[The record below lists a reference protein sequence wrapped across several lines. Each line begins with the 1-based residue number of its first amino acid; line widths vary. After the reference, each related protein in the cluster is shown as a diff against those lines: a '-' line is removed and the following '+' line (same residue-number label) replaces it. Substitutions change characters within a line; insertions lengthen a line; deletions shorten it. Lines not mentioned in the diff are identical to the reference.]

1 MVFMRALTVDLAR
14 AGSLTL
20 SELPDPEPGPDELL
34 VEGLAIGICGTD
46 REIVRGEFGV
56 GRRLVIGHESLG
68 RVISGP
74 GFAPGDL
81 VAGVVR
87 RPDPVP
93 CAACAR
99 GEFDMCLNGRYTERG
114 ITDLDGYGSTLW
126 TVPAAY
132 AVGVSSATGVLV
144 EPASVVVKA
153 WERLDRLAPF
163 GFESVLVTGAGPI
176 GLLAALI
183 GVQRGLDV
191 HVFDLAA
198 DGPKPALVESL
209 GATYHRTLPDHRVV
223 IEATGAPAVVARVLG
238 RDLVCLTGV
247 PSTEVVP
254 VDLGQVNRDLVLHNG
269 IVFGTVNANVRHY
282 REASAVL
289 DRADDAWLQSMITR
303 RVPLESYA
311 EAFETR
317 PGDVKVVLEL

>member
-1 MVFMRALTVDLAR
+1 MT
-14 AGSLTL
+14 
-20 SELPDPEPGPDELL
+20 ELPDPVPHADELL

-56 GRRLVIGHESLG
+56 GGTLVIGHDSLG
-68 RVISGP
+68 RVVSGP
-74 GFAPGDL
+74 GFAAGDL

-99 GEFDMCLNGRYTERG
+99 GEFDMCRNGKYTERG
-114 ITDLDGYGSTLW
+114 ITGLDGYGSTLW

-132 AVGVSSATGVLV
+132 AVGVGSSTGVLV

-153 WERLDRLAPF
+153 WERLDRLAS
-163 GFESVLVTGAGPI
+163 FEFDSVLVTGAGPI

-209 GATYHRTLPDHRVV
+209 GATYHRELPDHQVV
-223 IEATGAPAVVARVLG
+223 IEATGAPSLVARLLG
-238 RDLVCLTGV
+238 RELVCLTGV

-254 VDLGQVNRDLVLHNG
+254 VDLGQANRDLVLRNG

-282 REASAVL
+282 REAAAVL
-289 DRADDAWLQSMITR
+289 DRADDAWLSSMITR
-303 RVPLESYA
+303 RVPLAEFA

-317 PGDVKVVLEL
+317 PGDVKVVLDLQP

>member
-14 AGSLTL
+14 AGSLSL
-20 SELPDPEPGPDELL
+20 SELPDPVPGPDELL
-34 VEGLAIGICGTD
+34 VEGVAIGICGTD

-132 AVGVSSATGVLV
+132 AVGVSSSTGVLV

-153 WERLDRLAPF
+153 WERLDRLALS

-209 GATYHRTLPDHRVV
+209 GATYHRTLPDHRIV
-223 IEATGAPAVVARVLG
+223 IEATGAPEVVARVLG

-247 PSTEVVP
+247 PSSEVVP
-254 VDLGQVNRDLVLHNG
+254 VDLGQVNRDLVLRNG

>member
-1 MVFMRALTVDLAR
+1 MRALTVDLAHP
-14 AGSLTL
+14 GSLSLT
-20 SELPDPEPGPDELL
+20 ELPDPEPGPEDLL
-34 VEGLAIGICGTD
+34 VEGLAVGICGTD

-56 GRRLVIGHESLG
+56 GGTLVIGHESLG

-74 GFAPGDL
+74 GFEPGSL

-93 CAACAR
+93 CVACAR
-99 GEFDMCLNGRYTERG
+99 GEFDLCRNGQYTERG
-114 ITDLDGYGSTLW
+114 ITGLDGYASTLW
-126 TVPAAY
+126 TVPASY
-132 AVGVSSATGVLV
+132 AVGVSSSTGVLV

-153 WERLDRLAPF
+153 WERLDRLALF
-163 GFESVLVTGAGPI
+163 GFDSVLVTGAGPI

-191 HVFDLAA
+191 HVFDLAV
-198 DGPKPALVESL
+198 DGPKPDLVEAL
-209 GATYHRTLPDHRVV
+209 GATYHRSLPDHQVV
-223 IEATGAPAVVARVLG
+223 IEATGAPKLVARLLG

-254 VDLGQVNRDLVLHNG
+254 ADLGQANRDMVLRNG

-282 REASAVL
+282 REAAAVL
-289 DRADDAWLQSMITR
+289 DRADDDWLSAMITR
-303 RVPLESYA
+303 RVPLESYR
-311 EAFETR
+311 EAFEQR
-317 PGDVKVVLEL
+317 PDDVKVVLEL

>member
-1 MVFMRALTVDLAR
+1 MRALTVDLAR
-14 AGSLTL
+14 AGSLSLT
-20 SELPDPEPGPDELL
+20 ELPDPEPGPDELL

-68 RVISGP
+68 RVVSGP
-74 GFAPGDL
+74 GFTPGSL

-93 CAACAR
+93 CGACAR
-99 GEFDMCLNGRYTERG
+99 GEFDNCLNGQYTERG
-114 ITDLDGYGSTLW
+114 ITGLDGYGSTLW
-126 TVPAAY
+126 TVPASY
-132 AVGVSSATGVLV
+132 AVGVSSSTGVLV

-153 WERLDRLAPF
+153 WERLDRLALFPF
-163 GFESVLVTGAGPI
+163 DSVLVTGAGPI

-209 GATYHRTLPDHRVV
+209 GATYHRTLPPHEVV
-223 IEATGAPAVVARVLG
+223 IEATGAPQLVAQLLG
-238 RDLVCLTGV
+238 RQLVCLTGV
-247 PSTEVVP
+247 PSTEVLP
-254 VDLGQVNRDLVLHNG
+254 VDLGQANRDLVLHNG
-269 IVFGTVNANVRHY
+269 IMFGTVNSNVRHY
-282 REASAVL
+282 REAAEVL
-289 DRADDAWLQSMITR
+289 DRADDAWLSSMITR
-303 RVPLESYA
+303 RVPLDEFA
-311 EAFETR
+311 EAFEHR
-317 PGDVKVVLEL
+317 ADDVKVVLEL

>member
-14 AGSLTL
+14 AGSLSLTEL
-20 SELPDPEPGPDELL
+20 SDPEPGPEDLL
-34 VEGLAIGICGTD
+34 VEGVAIGICGTD

-56 GRRLVIGHESLG
+56 GGTLVIGHESLG

-74 GFAPGDL
+74 GFEPGSL

-93 CAACAR
+93 CVACAR
-99 GEFDMCLNGRYTERG
+99 GEFDMCRNGQYTERG
-114 ITDLDGYGSTLW
+114 ITGLDGYGSTLW

-132 AVGVSSATGVLV
+132 AVGVSSPTGVLV

-163 GFESVLVTGAGPI
+163 PFESVLVTGAGPI

-209 GATYHRTLPDHRVV
+209 GATYHRTLPDCPVV
-223 IEATGAPAVVARVLG
+223 IEATGAPSLVARLLG

-247 PSTEVVP
+247 PSTEVIP
-254 VDLGQVNRDLVLHNG
+254 ADIGQINRDMVLRNG

-289 DRADDAWLQSMITR
+289 DRADDAWLSAMITR
-303 RVPLESYA
+303 RVPLESFA
-311 EAFETR
+311 EAFESR

>member
-1 MVFMRALTVDLAR
+1 MRALTVDLAR
-14 AGSLTL
+14 AGSLSL
-20 SELPDPEPGPDELL
+20 ADLPDPVPGPDELL
-34 VEGLAIGICGTD
+34 VEGVAIGICGTD

-56 GRRLVIGHESLG
+56 GGTLVIGHESLG

-74 GFAPGDL
+74 GFAPGSL

-93 CAACAR
+93 CVACAR
-99 GEFDMCLNGRYTERG
+99 GEFDMCRNGRYTERG
-114 ITDLDGYGSTLW
+114 ITGLDGYGSTLW
-126 TVPAAY
+126 TVPSAY

-153 WERLDRLAPF
+153 WERLDALALYPF
-163 GFESVLVTGAGPI
+163 DSVLVTGAGPI
-176 GLLAALI
+176 GLLAALV

-191 HVFDLAA
+191 HVFDLASS
-198 DGPKPALVESL
+198 GPKPGLVESL
-209 GATYHRTLPDHRVV
+209 GATYHRTLPDCPVV
-223 IEATGAPAVVARVLG
+223 IEATGAPSLVARLLG

-254 VDLGQVNRDLVLHNG
+254 ADVGQINRDLVLRNG
-269 IVFGTVNANVRHY
+269 IVFGTVNSNVRHY

-289 DRADDAWLQSMITR
+289 DRADDAWLSALITR

-311 EAFETR
+311 EAFEHR
-317 PGDVKVVLEL
+317 PDDVKVVLEL

>member
-1 MVFMRALTVDLAR
+1 MRALTVDLAR

-93 CAACAR
+93 CPACAR
-99 GEFDMCLNGRYTERG
+99 GEFDMCLNGQYTERG

-132 AVGVSSATGVLV
+132 AVGVSSSTGVLV

-153 WERLDRLAPF
+153 WERLDRLALF

-209 GATYHRTLPDHRVV
+209 GATYHRTLPDHRIV
-223 IEATGAPAVVARVLG
+223 IEATGAPSVVAQVLG

>member
-1 MVFMRALTVDLAR
+1 MRALTVDLAR
-14 AGSLTL
+14 PGSLSLT
-20 SELPDPEPGPDELL
+20 ELPDPEPGPGELL
-34 VEGLAIGICGTD
+34 VEGLTVGICGTD
-46 REIVRGEFGV
+46 REIVRGEFGT
-56 GRRLVIGHESLG
+56 GGKLVIGHESLG

-74 GFAPGDL
+74 GFEPGSL

-93 CAACAR
+93 CVACAR
-99 GEFDMCLNGRYTERG
+99 GEFDMCRNGQYTERG
-114 ITDLDGYGSTLW
+114 ITALDGYGSTLW
-126 TVPAAY
+126 TVPSEY
-132 AVGVSSATGVLV
+132 AVGVSSSTGVLV

-153 WERLDRLAPF
+153 WERLDRLALVP
-163 GFESVLVTGAGPI
+163 FESVLVTGAGPI

-198 DGPKPALVESL
+198 DGPKPELVESL
-209 GATYHRTLPDHRVV
+209 GATYHRKLPDHPVV
-223 IEATGAPAVVARVLG
+223 IEATGAPGLVARLLG

-254 VDLGQVNRDLVLHNG
+254 VDLGQANRDLVLRNG

-282 REASAVL
+282 REAAAVL
-289 DRADDAWLQSMITR
+289 DRADDAWLSGMITR

-311 EAFETR
+311 EAFEQR
-317 PGDVKVVLEL
+317 PGDVKVVLELGT

>member
-1 MVFMRALTVDLAR
+1 MRALTVDLAR
-14 AGSLTL
+14 AGSLDLT
-20 SELPDPEPGPDELL
+20 ELPDPVPGPEDLL

-56 GRRLVIGHESLG
+56 GGTLVIGHESLG
-68 RVISGP
+68 RVVSGP
-74 GFAPGDL
+74 GFEPGSL

-93 CAACAR
+93 CVACAH
-99 GEFDMCLNGRYTERG
+99 GEFDMCRNGQYTERG
-114 ITDLDGYGSTLW
+114 ITGLDGYGSTLW

-132 AVGVSSATGVLV
+132 AVGV

-153 WERLDRLAPF
+153 WERLDRLALYP
-163 GFESVLVTGAGPI
+163 FESVLVTGAGPI

-191 HVFDLAA
+191 HVFDLA
-198 DGPKPALVESL
+198 DSGPKPDLVESL
-209 GATYHRTLPDHRVV
+209 GATYHRTLPDCPVV
-223 IEATGAPAVVARVLG
+223 IEATGAPSLVARLLG

-254 VDLGQVNRDLVLHNG
+254 ADIGQINRDMVLRNG
-269 IVFGTVNANVRHY
+269 IVFGTVNANPRHY

-289 DRADDAWLQSMITR
+289 DRADDAWLSAMITR
-303 RVPLESYA
+303 RVPLESFA
-311 EAFETR
+311 EAFEPR

>member
-1 MVFMRALTVDLAR
+1 MRALTVDLAR
-14 AGSLTL
+14 AGSLALT
-20 SELPDPEPGPDELL
+20 ELPDPVPGPEDLL
-34 VEGLAIGICGTD
+34 VEGMAIGICGTD

-56 GRRLVIGHESLG
+56 GGTLVIGHESLG

-74 GFAPGDL
+74 GFAPGSL

-93 CAACAR
+93 CVACAS
-99 GEFDMCLNGRYTERG
+99 GEFDNCRNGRYTERG
-114 ITDLDGYGSTLW
+114 ITGLDGYGSTLW

-132 AVGVSSATGVLV
+132 AVQVSSATGVLV

-153 WERLDRLAPF
+153 WERLDRLALYP
-163 GFESVLVTGAGPI
+163 FESVLVTGAGPI

-191 HVFDLAA
+191 HVFDLASS
-198 DGPKPALVESL
+198 GPKPGLVESL
-209 GATYHRTLPDHRVV
+209 GATYHRTLPDCPVV
-223 IEATGAPAVVARVLG
+223 IEATGAPSLVARLLG

-247 PSTEVVP
+247 PSTEVLP
-254 VDLGQVNRDLVLHNG
+254 ADIGQINRDLVLRNG
-269 IVFGTVNANVRHY
+269 IVFGTVNSNPRHY

-289 DRADDAWLQSMITR
+289 DRADDAWLSAMITR
-303 RVPLESYA
+303 RVPLEDFA
-311 EAFETR
+311 TAFDHR
-317 PGDVKVVLEL
+317 PDDVKVVLEL

>member
-99 GEFDMCLNGRYTERG
+99 GEFDMCLNGQYTERG

-132 AVGVSSATGVLV
+132 AVGVSSSTGVLV

-153 WERLDRLAPF
+153 WERLDRLALF

-223 IEATGAPAVVARVLG
+223 IEATGAPSVVARVLG

>member
-99 GEFDMCLNGRYTERG
+99 GEFDMCLNGQYTERG

-132 AVGVSSATGVLV
+132 AVGVSSSTGVLV

-153 WERLDRLAPF
+153 WERLDRLALF

-209 GATYHRTLPDHRVV
+209 GATYHRTLPDHRIV
-223 IEATGAPAVVARVLG
+223 IEATGAPSVVAQVLG

>member
-1 MVFMRALTVDLAR
+1 MRALTVDLAR
-14 AGSLTL
+14 DDSLALT
-20 SELPDPEPGPDELL
+20 ELPDPVPGPDELL

-46 REIVRGEFGV
+46 REIVRGEFGT
-56 GRRLVIGHESLG
+56 GGKLVIGHESLG
-68 RVISGP
+68 RVVSGP

-99 GEFDMCLNGRYTERG
+99 EEFDLCLNGRYTERG
-114 ITDLDGYGSTLW
+114 ITGIDGYGATSW
-126 TVPAAY
+126 TVPARY
-132 AVGVSSATGVLV
+132 AVKVGSQTGVLL

-153 WERLDRLAPF
+153 WERLDRFAF
-163 GFESVLVTGAGPI
+163 FDFDSVLVTGAGPI

-191 HVFDLAA
+191 HVFDVA
-198 DGPKPALVESL
+198 DSGPKPDLVESL
-209 GATYHRTLPDHRVV
+209 GATYHRSLPSHEVV
-223 IEATGAPAVVARVLG
+223 IEATGAPSLVAQLLG
-238 RDLVCLTGV
+238 RRLVCLTGV

-254 VDLGQVNRDLVLHNG
+254 VDVGQANRDLVLRNG

-282 REASAVL
+282 REAAAVL
-289 DRADDAWLQSMITR
+289 DRADDAWLSSLITR

-311 EAFETR
+311 EAFESR
-317 PGDVKVVLEL
+317 PGDVKVVLELA

>member
-223 IEATGAPAVVARVLG
+223 IEATGAPSVVARVLG

-282 REASAVL
+282 RAASAVL

>member
-14 AGSLTL
+14 AGSLSLT
-20 SELPDPEPGPDELL
+20 ELPDPEPGPEDLL
-34 VEGLAIGICGTD
+34 VEGVAIGICGTD

-56 GRRLVIGHESLG
+56 GGTLVIGHESLG
-68 RVISGP
+68 RVIRGP
-74 GFAPGDL
+74 GFEPGSL

-93 CAACAR
+93 CVACAR
-99 GEFDMCLNGRYTERG
+99 GEFDMCRNGQYTERG
-114 ITDLDGYGSTLW
+114 ITGLDGYGSTLW

-132 AVGVSSATGVLV
+132 AVGVGSSTGVLV

-163 GFESVLVTGAGPI
+163 PFESVLVTGAGPI

-191 HVFDLAA
+191 HVFDLAV

-209 GATYHRTLPDHRVV
+209 GATYHRTLPDCPVV
-223 IEATGAPAVVARVLG
+223 IEATGAPALVARLLG

-247 PSTEVVP
+247 PSTEVLP
-254 VDLGQVNRDLVLHNG
+254 VDIGQINRDMVLRNG

-289 DRADDAWLQSMITR
+289 DRADDAWLSAMITR
-303 RVPLESYA
+303 RVPLESFA
-311 EAFETR
+311 EAFESR

>member
-1 MVFMRALTVDLAR
+1 MVLMRALTVDLAQP
-14 AGSLTL
+14 GSLSLTD
-20 SELPDPEPGPDELL
+20 LPDPEPGPEDLL
-34 VEGLAIGICGTD
+34 VEGLAVGICGTD

-56 GRRLVIGHESLG
+56 GGTLVIGHESLG

-74 GFAPGDL
+74 EFEPGSL

-99 GEFDMCLNGRYTERG
+99 GEFDMCRNGQYTERG
-114 ITDLDGYGSTLW
+114 ITGLDGYASTVW
-126 TVPAAY
+126 TVPASY
-132 AVGVSSATGVLV
+132 AVGVSSTTGVLV

-153 WERLDRLAPF
+153 WERLDQLALF
-163 GFESVLVTGAGPI
+163 GFDSVLVTGAGPI

-198 DGPKPALVESL
+198 DGPKPDLVEAL
-209 GATYHRTLPDHRVV
+209 GATYHRSLPDHQVV
-223 IEATGAPAVVARVLG
+223 IEATGAPKVVARLLG
-238 RDLVCLTGV
+238 RELVCLTGV
-247 PSTEVVP
+247 PSTEVVSA
-254 VDLGQVNRDLVLHNG
+254 DLGQANRDMVLRNG

-282 REASAVL
+282 REAAAVL
-289 DRADDAWLQSMITR
+289 ERADDDWLSAMITR
-303 RVPLESYA
+303 RVPLESYQ
-311 EAFETR
+311 EAFEQR
-317 PGDVKVVLEL
+317 PDDVKVVLEL